1 MAIKQ
6 VKIRPRTELQSQY
19 QRFWERFNIYSAQDN
34 KFRTEFTP
42 HPYADVRSYQ
52 DYSVAVGPYHLCTGI
67 SFSKHECKVGVYF
80 RDVDVWDVFYNRHKE
95 DIESQIGNRLIWTR
109 HKTKGS
115 ATLIRQLVFNETDS
129 WEMVFQQM
137 ISDLLLMKRVFCSIH
152 VYSTNNV

>member
-34 KFRTEFTP
+34 QFKAEFTP

-80 RDVDVWDVFYNRHKE
+80 RDVDVWDVFYNRHRE
-95 DIESQIGNRLIWTR
+95 DIEKQIGNRLIWAR

-129 WEMVFQQM
+129 WEIVFQQM
-137 ISDLLLMKRVFCSIH
+137 ISDLILMKDVFRYIPYISC
-152 VYSTNNV
+152 N

>member
-19 QRFWERFNIYSAQDN
+19 QRFWERFNIYSTQDN
-34 KFRTEFTP
+34 QFKAEFTP

-80 RDVDVWDVFYNRHKE
+80 RDVDVWDVFYNRHRE
-95 DIESQIGNRLIWTR
+95 DIEKQIGNRLIWAR

-137 ISDLLLMKRVFCSIH
+137 ISDLLLMKDVFRSIP
-152 VYSTNNV
+152 YISCN

>member
-34 KFRTEFTP
+34 KFRAEFTP

-52 DYSVAVGPYHLCTGI
+52 DYAVAVGPYHLNTGI
-67 SFSKHECKVGVYF
+67 SFSRHECKVGVYF

-95 DIESQIGNRLIWTR
+95 DIESQIGNRLLWSR

-115 ATLIRQLVFNETDS
+115 ATLIRQFVLNESDS

-137 ISDLLLMKRVFCSIH
+137 ISDLLLMKDVFRSIP
-152 VYSTNNV
+152 YISCN

>member
-6 VKIRPRTELQSQY
+6 VKRRPRTELQSQY

-34 KFRTEFTP
+34 KFRAEFTP

-80 RDVDVWDVFYNRHKE
+80 RDVDVWDVFYNRHRE
-95 DIESQIGNRLIWTR
+95 NIEKQIGNRLIWAR

-129 WEMVFQQM
+129 WEIVFQQM
-137 ISDLLLMKRVFCSIH
+137 ISDLILMKDVFRSIP
-152 VYSTNNV
+152 YISCN

>member
-6 VKIRPRTELQSQY
+6 VKRRPRTELQSQY

-34 KFRTEFTP
+34 QFKAEFTP

-80 RDVDVWDVFYNRHKE
+80 RDVDVWDVFYNRHRE
-95 DIESQIGNRLIWTR
+95 DIEKQIGNRLIWAR

-137 ISDLLLMKRVFCSIH
+137 ISDLILMKDVFHSIP
-152 VYSTNNV
+152 YISCN

>member
-34 KFRTEFTP
+34 KFRAEFTP
-42 HPYADVRSYQ
+42 HTYADVRSYQ

-80 RDVDVWDVFYNRHKE
+80 RDVDVWDVFYNRHRE
-95 DIESQIGNRLIWTR
+95 DIESQIGNRLIWAK
-109 HKTKGS
+109 HKTKGA
-115 ATLIRQLVFNETDS
+115 ATLIRQFVLNESDS

-137 ISDLLLMKRVFCSIH
+137 ISDLLLMKDVFRSIP
-152 VYSTNNV
+152 YISCN

>member
-6 VKIRPRTELQSQY
+6 VKRRPRTELQSQY

-34 KFRTEFTP
+34 QFKAEFTP

-80 RDVDVWDVFYNRHKE
+80 RDVDVWDVFYNRHRE
-95 DIESQIGNRLIWTR
+95 DIEKQIGNRLIWAR

-137 ISDLLLMKRVFCSIH
+137 ISDLLLMKDVFRSIP
-152 VYSTNNV
+152 YISCN

>member
-6 VKIRPRTELQSQY
+6 VKRRPRTELQSQY
-19 QRFWERFNIYSAQDN
+19 QRFWERFNIYSTQDN
-34 KFRTEFTP
+34 QFKAEFTP
-42 HPYADVRSYQ
+42 HPYANVRSYQ

-80 RDVDVWDVFYNRHKE
+80 RDVDVWDVFYNRHRE
-95 DIESQIGNRLIWTR
+95 DIEKQIGNRLIWAR

-137 ISDLLLMKRVFCSIH
+137 ISDLLLMKDVFRSIP
-152 VYSTNNV
+152 YISCN

>member
-34 KFRTEFTP
+34 QFKAEFTP

-80 RDVDVWDVFYNRHKE
+80 RDVDVWDVFYNRHRE
-95 DIESQIGNRLIWTR
+95 DIEKQIGNRLIWAR

-129 WEMVFQQM
+129 WEIVFQQM
-137 ISDLLLMKRVFCSIH
+137 ISDLILMKDVFRSIP
-152 VYSTNNV
+152 YISCN

>member
-34 KFRTEFTP
+34 KFRAEFTP

-80 RDVDVWDVFYNRHKE
+80 RDVDVWDVFYNRHRE
-95 DIESQIGNRLIWTR
+95 GIEKQIGNRLIWAR

-129 WEMVFQQM
+129 WEIVFQQM
-137 ISDLLLMKRVFCSIH
+137 ISDLILMKDVFRSIP
-152 VYSTNNV
+152 YISCN

>member
-19 QRFWERFNIYSAQDN
+19 QRFWERFNIYSTQDN
-34 KFRTEFTP
+34 QFKAEFTP

-80 RDVDVWDVFYNRHKE
+80 RDVDVWDVFYNRHRE
-95 DIESQIGNRLIWTR
+95 DIEKQIGNRLIWAR

-129 WEMVFQQM
+129 WEIVFQQM
-137 ISDLLLMKRVFCSIH
+137 ISYLILMNDVFRSIP
-152 VYSTNNV
+152 YISCN